1 MEHRRHTRSFVRREG
16 RMTPRQQQALD
27 TCSDRYLINHCDA
40 PDFNTLFLKGPIT
53 LEIGF
58 GMGASLA
65 EMARLH
71 PDMNFIGVEVHQP
84 GVGALLAL
92 LQEQHITNVRIISAD
107 VIHVLTDMI
116 PDAFLDRVLIFFP
129 DPWPKKRH
137 HKRRL
142 IQSAFIE
149 LLQKKLKA
157 GALLHMATDWANYAE
172 HMRIVMASANQFSPL
187 PPEADAR
194 LETKFERRGLKL
206 GHGIADLLYQ
216 FQS

>member
-1 MEHRRHTRSFVRREG
+1 MEYKRHTRSFVRREG
-16 RMTPRQQQALD
+16 RMTPRQQQALE
-27 TCSDRYLINHCDA
+27 TCSDRYLINLNTP
-40 PDFNTLFLKGPIT
+40 PDFHTLFPVGPVT

-71 PDMNFIGVEVHQP
+71 PEMNFIGVEVHQP
-84 GVGALLAL
+84 GVGALLAT
-92 LQEQHITNVRIISAD
+92 LQEQQISNVRVISVD
-107 VIHVLTDMI
+107 VIQVLRDMI

-142 IQSAFIE
+142 IQPTFVE
-149 LLQKKLKA
+149 LLKPKLKS
-157 GALLHMATDWANYAE
+157 GALLHMATDWADYAE
-172 HMRIVMASANQFSPL
+172 HMRVVMAGMNRFSSL
-187 PPEADAR
+187 PPDVNLR

-206 GHGIADLLYQ
+206 GHNIVDLLYR
-216 FQS
+216 FS

>member
-1 MEHRRHTRSFVRREG
+1 MEYQRHTRSFVRRES
-16 RMTPRQQQALD
+16 RMTPRQQKALGN
-27 TCSDRYLINHCDA
+27 CSNQYLIDIHHP
-40 PDFNTLFLKGPIT
+40 PDLKNLFPEGAVT

-71 PDMNFIGVEVHQP
+71 PGMNFIGVEVHQP
-84 GVGALLAL
+84 GVGALLAT
-92 LQEQHITNVRIISAD
+92 LQEQHISNVRLINTD
-107 VIHVLTDMI
+107 VIHVLRDII
-116 PDAFLDRVLIFFP
+116 PTAFLDRVLIFFP

-149 LLQKKLKA
+149 LLKPTLKS
-157 GALLHMATDWANYAE
+157 GALLHIATDWADYAE
-172 HMRIVMASANQFSPL
+172 HIRSVMAAMSEFLPL
-187 PPEADAR
+187 PPEVDLR

-206 GHGIADLLYQ
+206 GHDIVDLLYR
-216 FQS
+216 FS